1 MIMGSKNRKKYV
13 HTRKYKTRRK
23 YEDAVSEESKKFE
36 SRQSVKQE
44 ERLRTLMD
52 MKKAGDKAGLE
63 KQLRLMNKRLNQ
75 RFRELEKRVGDPKKL
90 KNLTAYEYAQNR
102 TGMEKPRYTE
112 SLGKIGKKT
121 IDEIYEE
128 LLDRNLK
135 LSSKT
140 SSLEGIKYLPTN
152 RSRGAI
158 EGIKEKLHIG
168 LEDDEMFRNFLEEHV
183 NDMVENNLSSS
194 VIFEFYE
201 NALKKQKGLKDI
213 EEIWNLY
220 KDRAGDKP
228 IDTAGL
234 VDWLMP
240 DKKSEEN

>member
-1 MIMGSKNRKKYV
+1 MNMGSKNRKKYV
-13 HTRKYKTRRK
+13 HSRKYHTRRK
-23 YEDAVSEESKKFE
+23 YEDVVSEESKKFE

-44 ERLRTLMD
+44 ERLRTIRD

-75 RFRELEKRVGDPKKL
+75 RFRELEKKVGDPKKV
-90 KNLTAYEYAQNR
+90 KNLSAYEFAQNK
-102 TGMEKPRYTE
+102 TGMEKPRYSE
-112 SLGKIGKKT
+112 SLSKIGKKS

-135 LSSKT
+135 LASKT
-140 SSLEGIKYLPTN
+140 SSLEGIKYLPSN

-158 EGIKEKLHIG
+158 EGIKEQLHIG
-168 LEDDEMFRNFLEEHV
+168 LEDDEMFRKFLEDHV
-183 NDMVENNLSSS
+183 NDMLENNLSSS

-201 NALKKQKGLKDI
+201 NALKKEKGLEDI
-213 EEIWNLY
+213 KEIWEMY

-240 DKKSEEN
+240 DKK

>member
-1 MIMGSKNRKKYV
+1 MIMSSKNRKKYV
-13 HTRKYKTRRK
+13 HSRKYKNRRK
-23 YEDAVSEESKKFE
+23 YEDVVSEESKNFE
-36 SRQSVKQE
+36 SKQSAKQE
-44 ERLRTLMD
+44 ERLRTFMD

-75 RFRELEKRVGDPKKL
+75 RFRELEKKVGDPKKL

-128 LLDRNLK
+128 LLDRNIK
-135 LSSKT
+135 LASKT

-168 LEDDEMFRNFLEEHV
+168 LEDDEMFRKFLEDHV
-183 NDMVENNLSSS
+183 NDMIENNLSSS

-201 NALKKQKGLKDI
+201 NGLKKQKGLKDI

-220 KDRAGDKP
+220 KERAGDKP

-234 VDWLMP
+234 VDWLLP
-240 DKKSEEN
+240 DKNKDN

>member
-1 MIMGSKNRKKYV
+1 MGSKNRKKYV
-13 HTRKYKTRRK
+13 HSRKYKTRRK
-23 YEDAVSEESKKFE
+23 YEDVVSEESKKFE
-36 SRQSVKQE
+36 SRQSAKQE
-44 ERLRTLMD
+44 ERLRTIMD

-75 RFRELEKRVGDPKKL
+75 RFRELEKKVGDPKK
-90 KNLTAYEYAQNR
+90 LTAYEYAQNQ

-128 LLDRNLK
+128 LLDRNMK
-135 LSSKT
+135 LASKT

-152 RSRGAI
+152 RTRGAI
-158 EGIKEKLHIG
+158 EGIKEQLHIS
-168 LEDDEMFRNFLEEHV
+168 LEDDEMFRKFLEEHV
-183 NDMVENNLSSS
+183 NDMLENNLSSS

-213 EEIWNLY
+213 EEIWKLY
-220 KDRAGDKP
+220 KDRAVDKP

-234 VDWLMP
+234 VDWLLP
-240 DKKSEEN
+240 DKNKDN

>member
-1 MIMGSKNRKKYV
+1 MGSKNRKKYV

-23 YEDAVSEESKKFE
+23 YEDVVSEESKKFE
-36 SRQSVKQE
+36 SRQSVLQE
-44 ERLRTLMD
+44 DRLGTLMD

-75 RFRELEKRVGDPKKL
+75 RFRELEKKVGDPKKL
-90 KNLTAYEYAQNR
+90 NNLTAYENAQNR

-135 LSSKT
+135 LASKT

-158 EGIKEKLHIG
+158 EGIKVQLHIG
-168 LEDDEMFRNFLEEHV
+168 LEDDEMFRKFLEDHV
-183 NDMVENNLSSS
+183 NDMLENNLSSS

-201 NALKKQKGLKDI
+201 NALNKEKTLKDI
-213 EEIWNLY
+213 EEIWKLY

-234 VDWLMP
+234 VDWLSP
-240 DKKSEEN
+240 NKKE

>member
-1 MIMGSKNRKKYV
+1 MGSKNRKKYV
-13 HTRKYKTRRK
+13 HTRRYKTRRK
-23 YEDAVSEESKKFE
+23 YEDVVIEDSKKFE
-36 SRQSVKQE
+36 RRQSGKQE
-44 ERLRTLMD
+44 DRLRLIMD
-52 MKKAGDKAGLE
+52 MKKAGDKEGLE

-75 RFRELEKRVGDPKKL
+75 RFRELENRIGDTKKL
-90 KNLTAYEYAQNR
+90 KNLTAYEYAQNK

-135 LSSKT
+135 LASKT

-152 RSRGAI
+152 RTRGAI
-158 EGIKEKLHIG
+158 EGIKEQLHIG
-168 LEDDEMFRNFLEEHV
+168 LEDDEMFRKFLEEHV
-183 NDMVENNLSSS
+183 NDMLENNLSSS

-201 NALKKQKGLKDI
+201 NALKKEKGIDDI
-213 EEIWNLY
+213 KAIWEKY
-220 KDRAGDKP
+220 KDSAGDKP

-234 VDWLMP
+234 VNWLGY
-240 DKKSEEN
+240 DENK

>member
-1 MIMGSKNRKKYV
+1 MNMGSKNRKKYV
-13 HTRKYKTRRK
+13 HTRRYKTRRK
-23 YEDAVSEESKKFE
+23 YEDVVIEDSKKFE
-36 SRQSVKQE
+36 RRQNAKQE
-44 ERLRTLMD
+44 DRLRIIMD

-63 KQLRLMNKRLNQ
+63 NQLRLMNKRLNQ
-75 RFRELEKRVGDPKKL
+75 RFRELEKKIGDPKKL
-90 KNLTAYEYAQNR
+90 KNLTAYEFAQNK

-112 SLGKIGKKT
+112 SLSKIGKKS

-128 LLDRNLK
+128 LLDRNMK
-135 LSSKT
+135 LASKT

-158 EGIKEKLHIG
+158 EGIQEQLHIS
-168 LEDDEMFRNFLEEHV
+168 LDDTDMFRQFLEEHV
-183 NDMVENNLSSS
+183 NDMLDNNLSSS

-201 NALKKQKGLKDI
+201 NALKKEKSIDDI
-213 EEIWNLY
+213 KAIWEQY

-234 VDWLMP
+234 VKWLGY
-240 DKKSEEN
+240 DENN

>member
-1 MIMGSKNRKKYV
+1 MGSKNRKKYV
-13 HTRKYKTRRK
+13 HTRRYKTRRK
-23 YEDAVSEESKKFE
+23 YEDVVIEESKKFE
-36 SRQSVKQE
+36 RRQNAKQE
-44 ERLRTLMD
+44 DRLRIIMD

-63 KQLRLMNKRLNQ
+63 NQLRLMNKRLNQ
-75 RFRELEKRVGDPKKL
+75 RFRELEKKIGDPKKL
-90 KNLTAYEYAQNR
+90 KNLTAYEFAQNK

-112 SLGKIGKKT
+112 SLNKIGKKS

-128 LLDRNLK
+128 LLDRNMK
-135 LSSKT
+135 LASKT

-158 EGIKEKLHIG
+158 EGIQEKLHIS
-168 LEDDEMFRNFLEEHV
+168 LDDTDMFRQFLEEHV
-183 NDMVENNLSSS
+183 NDMLDNNLSSS

-201 NALKKQKGLKDI
+201 NALKKEKSIDDI
-213 EEIWNLY
+213 KAIWKQY

-234 VDWLMP
+234 VKWLGY
-240 DKKSEEN
+240 DENN

>member
-1 MIMGSKNRKKYV
+1 MGSKNRKKYV
-13 HTRKYKTRRK
+13 HSRKYKTRRK
-23 YEDAVSEESKKFE
+23 YEDVVSEESKKFE
-36 SRQSVKQE
+36 SRQSAKQE
-44 ERLRTLMD
+44 ERLRTIMD

-75 RFRELEKRVGDPKKL
+75 RFRELEKKVGDPKK
-90 KNLTAYEYAQNR
+90 LTAYEYAQNQ

-112 SLGKIGKKT
+112 SPGKIGKKT

-128 LLDRNLK
+128 LLDRNMK
-135 LSSKT
+135 LASKT

-152 RSRGAI
+152 RTRGAI
-158 EGIKEKLHIG
+158 EGIKEQLHIS
-168 LEDDEMFRNFLEEHV
+168 LEDDEMFRKFLEEHV
-183 NDMVENNLSSS
+183 NDMLENNLSSS

-213 EEIWNLY
+213 EEIWTLY

-234 VDWLMP
+234 VDWLLP
-240 DKKSEEN
+240 DKK

>member
-1 MIMGSKNRKKYV
+1 MNMGSKNRKKYV
-13 HTRKYKTRRK
+13 HTRRYKTRRK
-23 YEDAVSEESKKFE
+23 YEDVVIEDSKKFE
-36 SRQSVKQE
+36 RRQNAKQE
-44 ERLRTLMD
+44 DRLRIIMD

-63 KQLRLMNKRLNQ
+63 NQLRLMNKRLNQ
-75 RFRELEKRVGDPKKL
+75 RFRELEKKIGDPKKL
-90 KNLTAYEYAQNR
+90 KNLTAYEFAQNK

-112 SLGKIGKKT
+112 SLSKIGKKS

-128 LLDRNLK
+128 LLDRNMK

-158 EGIKEKLHIG
+158 EGIQEQLHIS
-168 LEDDEMFRNFLEEHV
+168 LDDTDMFRQFLEEHV
-183 NDMVENNLSSS
+183 NDMLDNNLSSS

-201 NALKKQKGLKDI
+201 NALKKEKSIDDI
-213 EEIWNLY
+213 KAIWEMY

-234 VDWLMP
+234 VKWLGY
-240 DKKSEEN
+240 DENN

>member
-1 MIMGSKNRKKYV
+1 MNMGSKNRKKYV
-13 HTRKYKTRRK
+13 HTRRYKTRRK
-23 YEDAVSEESKKFE
+23 YEDVVIEDSKKFE
-36 SRQSVKQE
+36 RRQSAKQE
-44 ERLRTLMD
+44 DRLRLIMD
-52 MKKAGDKAGLE
+52 MKKAGDKEGLE

-75 RFRELEKRVGDPKKL
+75 RFRELEKKVGDPKKL
-90 KNLTAYEYAQNR
+90 KTLTAYEYAQNK

-135 LSSKT
+135 LASKT

-152 RSRGAI
+152 RTRGAI
-158 EGIKEKLHIG
+158 EGIQEKLHIS
-168 LEDDEMFRNFLEEHV
+168 LDDTDMFRTFLEEHV
-183 NDMVENNLSSS
+183 NDMLENNLSSS

-201 NALKKQKGLKDI
+201 NALKKEKGIDDI
-213 EEIWNLY
+213 KAIWDKY
-220 KDRAGDKP
+220 KASAGDKP

-234 VDWLMP
+234 VNWIGYD
-240 DKKSEEN
+240 ENK

>member
-1 MIMGSKNRKKYV
+1 MSSKNRKKYV
-13 HTRKYKTRRK
+13 HIRKYKTRRK
-23 YEDAVSEESKKFE
+23 YEDVVSEESKKFE

-44 ERLRTLMD
+44 ERLRTIMD

-75 RFRELEKRVGDPKKL
+75 RFRELEKKVGDHKKL
-90 KNLTAYEYAQNR
+90 KNLSAYEYAQNR

-112 SLGKIGKKT
+112 SLGKIGRKT

-158 EGIKEKLHIG
+158 EGIKEKLHIA
-168 LEDDEMFRNFLEEHV
+168 LEDDEMFRKFLEDHV
-183 NDMVENNLSSS
+183 NDMIENNLSSS

-213 EEIWNLY
+213 EDIWKVY
-220 KDRAGDKP
+220 KERAGDKP

-234 VDWLMP
+234 VNWLLP
-240 DKKSEEN
+240 DKDKDN

>member
-1 MIMGSKNRKKYV
+1 MGSKNRKKYV
-13 HTRKYKTRRK
+13 HSRKYKTRRK
-23 YEDAVSEESKKFE
+23 YEDVVSEESKKFE
-36 SRQSVKQE
+36 SRQSAKQE
-44 ERLRTLMD
+44 DRLRTLMD

-63 KQLRLMNKRLNQ
+63 NQLRLMNKRLNQ
-75 RFRELEKRVGDPKKL
+75 RFRELEKKVGDPEKL

-135 LSSKT
+135 LASKT
-140 SSLEGIKYLPTN
+140 SSLEGIKYIPTN

-168 LEDDEMFRNFLEEHV
+168 LEDDEMFRKFLEDHV
-183 NDMVENNLSSS
+183 NDMLENNLSSS

-201 NALKKQKGLKDI
+201 NGLKKQKGLKDI
-213 EEIWNLY
+213 EEIWKLY

-228 IDTAGL
+228 IDTVGL
-234 VDWLMP
+234 VNWLLP
-240 DKKSEEN
+240 NKNKDN

>member
-1 MIMGSKNRKKYV
+1 MGSKNRKKYV
-13 HTRKYKTRRK
+13 HTRRYKTRRK
-23 YEDAVSEESKKFE
+23 YEDVVIEDSKKFE
-36 SRQSVKQE
+36 RRQSAKQE
-44 ERLRTLMD
+44 DRLRLIMD

-63 KQLRLMNKRLNQ
+63 NQLRLMNKRLNQ
-75 RFRELEKRVGDPKKL
+75 RFRELEKKIGDPKKL
-90 KNLTAYEYAQNR
+90 KNLTAYEYAQNK

-152 RSRGAI
+152 RTRGAI
-158 EGIKEKLHIG
+158 EGIQEKLHIS
-168 LEDDEMFRNFLEEHV
+168 LDDTDMFRTFLEEHV
-183 NDMVENNLSSS
+183 NDMLENNLSSS

-201 NALKKQKGLKDI
+201 NALKKEKGIDDI
-213 EEIWNLY
+213 KAIWEKY
-220 KDRAGDKP
+220 KDSAGDKP

-234 VDWLMP
+234 VNWLGY
-240 DKKSEEN
+240 DENK

>member
-1 MIMGSKNRKKYV
+1 MGSKNRKKYV
-13 HTRKYKTRRK
+13 HSRKYKTRRK
-23 YEDAVSEESKKFE
+23 YEDVVSEESKKFE
-36 SRQSVKQE
+36 SRQSAKQE

-75 RFRELEKRVGDPKKL
+75 RFRELEKKVGDPKKL

-135 LSSKT
+135 LASKT

-152 RSRGAI
+152 RTRGAI
-158 EGIKEKLHIG
+158 EGIQEQLHIS
-168 LEDDEMFRNFLEEHV
+168 LDDTDMFRTFLEEHV
-183 NDMVENNLSSS
+183 NDMLENNLSSS

-201 NALKKQKGLKDI
+201 NALKKEKGIDDI
-213 EEIWNLY
+213 KAIWEKY
-220 KDRAGDKP
+220 KDSAGDKP

-234 VDWLMP
+234 VNWLGY
-240 DKKSEEN
+240 DENK

>member
-23 YEDAVSEESKKFE
+23 YEDVVSEESKKFE

-52 MKKAGDKAGLE
+52 MKKAGDKEDLE

-75 RFRELEKRVGDPKKL
+75 RFRELEKKVGDPKKL

-112 SLGKIGKKT
+112 SLGKIAKKT

-135 LSSKT
+135 LASKT

-158 EGIKEKLHIG
+158 EGIKMKLHIG
-168 LEDDEMFRNFLEEHV
+168 LEDDEMFRKFLEDHV
-183 NDMVENNLSSS
+183 NDMLENNLSSS

-201 NALKKQKGLKDI
+201 NALKKEKTLKDI

-240 DKKSEEN
+240 DKKSKEN

>member
-1 MIMGSKNRKKYV
+1 MNMGSKNRKKYV
-13 HTRKYKTRRK
+13 HTRRYKTRRK
-23 YEDAVSEESKKFE
+23 YEDVVIDESKKFE
-36 SRQSVKQE
+36 RRQNAKQE
-44 ERLRTLMD
+44 DRLRIIMD

-63 KQLRLMNKRLNQ
+63 NQLRLMNKRLNQ
-75 RFRELEKRVGDPKKL
+75 RFREFEKKIGDPKKL
-90 KNLTAYEYAQNR
+90 KNLTAYEFAQNK

-112 SLGKIGKKT
+112 SLSKIGKKT

-135 LSSKT
+135 LASKT

-158 EGIKEKLHIG
+158 EGIKEQLNIS
-168 LEDDEMFRNFLEEHV
+168 LDDTDMFRQFLEEHV
-183 NDMVENNLSSS
+183 NDMLDNNLSSS

-201 NALKKQKGLKDI
+201 NALKKEKSIDDI
-213 EEIWNLY
+213 KAIWEMY

-234 VDWLMP
+234 VKWLGY
-240 DKKSEEN
+240 DENN

>member
-1 MIMGSKNRKKYV
+1 MNMGSKNRKKYV
-13 HTRKYKTRRK
+13 HTRRYKTRRK
-23 YEDAVSEESKKFE
+23 YEDVVIEDSKKFE
-36 SRQSVKQE
+36 RRQSAKQE
-44 ERLRTLMD
+44 DRLRTIMD

-63 KQLRLMNKRLNQ
+63 NQLRLMNKRLNQ
-75 RFRELEKRVGDPKKL
+75 RFRELEKKIGDPKKL
-90 KNLTAYEYAQNR
+90 KNLTAYEFAQNK
-102 TGMEKPRYTE
+102 TGMEKPRYSE
-112 SLGKIGKKT
+112 SLSKIGKKS

-135 LSSKT
+135 LASKT

-158 EGIKEKLHIG
+158 EGIKEQLHIS
-168 LEDDEMFRNFLEEHV
+168 LDDTDMFRTFLEEHV
-183 NDMVENNLSSS
+183 NDMLDNNLSSS

-201 NALKKQKGLKDI
+201 NALKKEKSIDDI
-213 EEIWNLY
+213 KAIWEMY

-234 VDWLMP
+234 VKWLGY
-240 DKKSEEN
+240 DENN

>member
-1 MIMGSKNRKKYV
+1 
-13 HTRKYKTRRK
+13 
-23 YEDAVSEESKKFE
+23 
-36 SRQSVKQE
+36 
-44 ERLRTLMD
+44 
-52 MKKAGDKAGLE
+52 
-63 KQLRLMNKRLNQ
+63 
-75 RFRELEKRVGDPKKL
+75 
-90 KNLTAYEYAQNR
+90 
-102 TGMEKPRYTE
+102 MEKPRYTE
-112 SLGKIGKKT
+112 SLGKIGRKT

-135 LSSKT
+135 LASKT

-158 EGIKEKLHIG
+158 EGIKEKLHIE
-168 LEDDEMFRNFLEEHV
+168 LEDDELFRKFLEDHV
-183 NDMVENNLSSS
+183 NDMLENSLSSS

-228 IDTAGL
+228 IDTVGL
-234 VDWLMP
+234 VNWLMP

>member
-1 MIMGSKNRKKYV
+1 MGSKNRKKYV
-13 HTRKYKTRRK
+13 HTRRYKTRRK
-23 YEDAVSEESKKFE
+23 YEDVVIEDSKKFE
-36 SRQSVKQE
+36 RRQSAKQE
-44 ERLRTLMD
+44 DRLRLIMD
-52 MKKAGDKAGLE
+52 MKKAGDKEGLE

-75 RFRELEKRVGDPKKL
+75 RYRELEKKVGDPKKL
-90 KNLTAYEYAQNR
+90 KNLTAYEYAQNK

-135 LSSKT
+135 LASKT

-152 RSRGAI
+152 RTRGAI
-158 EGIKEKLHIG
+158 EGIQEKLHIS
-168 LEDDEMFRNFLEEHV
+168 LDDTDMFRTFLAEHV
-183 NDMVENNLSSS
+183 NDMLENNLSSS

-201 NALKKQKGLKDI
+201 NALKKEKGIDDI
-213 EEIWNLY
+213 KAIWEKY
-220 KDRAGDKP
+220 KASAGDKP

-234 VDWLMP
+234 VNWLGY
-240 DKKSEEN
+240 DENK

>member
-1 MIMGSKNRKKYV
+1 MGSKNRKKYV
-13 HTRKYKTRRK
+13 HTRMYKTRRK
-23 YEDAVSEESKKFE
+23 YEDVVIEDSKNFE
-36 SRQSVKQE
+36 RRQSAKQE
-44 ERLRTLMD
+44 DRLRLLMD
-52 MKKAGDKAGLE
+52 MKKAGDKEGLE

-75 RFRELEKRVGDPKKL
+75 RFRELENRIGDPKKL
-90 KNLTAYEYAQNR
+90 KNLTAYEYAQNK

-135 LSSKT
+135 LASKT

-158 EGIKEKLHIG
+158 KGIQEQLHIS
-168 LEDDEMFRNFLEEHV
+168 LDDTDMFRTFLEEHV
-183 NDMVENNLSSS
+183 NDMLEHNLSSS

-201 NALKKQKGLKDI
+201 NALKKEKGIDDI
-213 EEIWNLY
+213 KAIWEKY
-220 KDRAGDKP
+220 KDSAGDKP

-234 VDWLMP
+234 VNWLGY
-240 DKKSEEN
+240 DENK

>member
-1 MIMGSKNRKKYV
+1 MGSKNRKKYV
-13 HTRKYKTRRK
+13 HSRKYKTRRK
-23 YEDAVSEESKKFE
+23 YEYVVSEESKKFE
-36 SRQSVKQE
+36 SRQSAKQE

-75 RFRELEKRVGDPKKL
+75 RFRELEKKVGDPKKL

-135 LSSKT
+135 LASKT

-152 RSRGAI
+152 RTRGAI
-158 EGIKEKLHIG
+158 EGIKEQLHIG
-168 LEDDEMFRNFLEEHV
+168 LEDDEMFRKFLEDHV
-183 NDMVENNLSSS
+183 NDMLDNNLSSS

-234 VDWLMP
+234 VDWLYP
-240 DKKSEEN
+240 DKKNEDN